1 MDIQNELALFDL
13 YDALTSQQRWRSTDK
28 RHVGEWL
35 GELAAQTIGTS
46 DKVIF
51 SEGVKTY
58 GPIVGYEEMATL
70 LTSDLKGKILCWFRY
85 NSDSKTWTV
94 GPLIVTLPF
103 RNAMDDMYPRHEARL
118 IKLTADEIFSGL
130 FYRTDAKPQTIAQ
143 WLMQSAGGQILTM
156 LNMGDYSRENATVVL
171 EPTLNLM
178 GDGVR
183 YKWSEIKRIIA
194 LSAGDGD
201 DVIAFALD
209 RQGTDIKITNI
220 TLPASMEEAIKTVKR
235 EIEEARKQR
244 KRFTPEEIFKGLM
257 LLKGCTAK
265 LSYSSWLE
273 AAVQML
279 LNVKC
284 QGYSDYDH
292 RHKDD
297 PQISWREAMDEFISE
312 TEPDMRLK
320 AVYSLTDENG
330 EEGDNTITFHDLLW
344 TPSWMNGN

>member
-1 MDIQNELALFDL
+1 MDIQKELALSDL
-13 YDALTSQQRWRSTDK
+13 YDTLTSQQRWRSSGE

-58 GPIVGYEEMATL
+58 GPIVDYEEMATL

-103 RNAMDDMYPRHEARL
+103 SNAMGDMFPRHEARL
-118 IKLTADEIFSGL
+118 LKLTADEIFSGL
-130 FYRTDAKPQTIAQ
+130 FYQTDAKPQTIAQ
-143 WLMQSAGGQILTM
+143 WLMQSATGQILTM
-156 LNMGDYSRENATVVL
+156 LNMDDYGRENATVVM
-171 EPTLNLM
+171 EPTLNLT

-183 YKWSEIKRIIA
+183 YKWGEIKRIIA
-194 LSAGDGD
+194 LSDRD

-209 RQGTDIKITNI
+209 KQGTDIKITNI
-220 TLPASMEEAIKTVKR
+220 TLPASMEDAIKTLKK
-235 EIEEARKQR
+235 EIGEARKQR

-297 PQISWREAMDEFISE
+297 PQISWHEAMDNLISE
-312 TEPDMRLK
+312 TEPDMRLR

-330 EEGDNTITFHDLLW
+330 EDGDDSITFHKLLW
-344 TPSWMNGN
+344 IPDWID